1 VTLVGEERR
10 FVEGRGGE
18 SFVVGVRRRTIRVPF
33 FSKVCLA
40 LSLLVNLLVLSLPI
54 LSLFLV
60 TIIIGTVSNKVTN
73 LTTLEAGALSLRL
86 ALVGMLLATFERRLE
101 ALDEMRAISSSFSPT
116 ASTCAT
122 LLGSPSLLFV
132 ALRATV

>member
-1 VTLVGEERR
+1 MLVGEERR

-18 SFVVGVRRRTIRVPF
+18 SFVVGVGRRKTRVPF

-73 LTTLEAGALSLRL
+73 LTTLEAGTLSLRL

-101 ALDEMRAISSSFSPT
+101 ALDNEGHFI
-116 ASTCAT
+116 
-122 LLGSPSLLFV
+122 LI
-132 ALRATV
+132 

>member
-1 VTLVGEERR
+1 MLIGEERR
-10 FVEGRGGE
+10 FVEGRGGK
-18 SFVVGVRRRTIRVPF
+18 SFVVGVGRRTIRVSF

-86 ALVGMLLATFERRLE
+86 ALVGMLLATF
-101 ALDEMRAISSSFSPT
+101 
-116 ASTCAT
+116 
-122 LLGSPSLLFV
+122 
-132 ALRATV
+132 

>member
-10 FVEGRGGE
+10 FVEGHGGE
-18 SFVVGVRRRTIRVPF
+18 SFVVGVGRRTIRVPF
-33 FSKVCLA
+33 FTKVCLA
-40 LSLLVNLLVLSLPI
+40 LSLLVNILVLSLPI

-73 LTTLEAGALSLRL
+73 LTTLEAGVLSLRL

-101 ALDEMRAISSSFSPT
+101 ALDDEGHFIFI
-116 ASTCAT
+116 
-122 LLGSPSLLFV
+122 
-132 ALRATV
+132 